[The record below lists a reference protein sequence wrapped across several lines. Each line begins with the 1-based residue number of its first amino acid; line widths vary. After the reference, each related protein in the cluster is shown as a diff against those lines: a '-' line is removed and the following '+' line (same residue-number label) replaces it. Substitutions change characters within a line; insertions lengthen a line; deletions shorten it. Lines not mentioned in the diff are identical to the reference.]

1 MTRLADAKMRLSK
14 RHEEADDQRQEIANL
29 RAWAK
34 SERAAAQQQKMIIDG
49 DGDAQVKVHLAR
61 AKEHDRKAAEREAS
75 LVKTNKIV
83 AELEREEAAIREQT
97 LVP

>member
-1 MTRLADAKMRLSK
+1 LPG
-14 RHEEADDQRQEIANL
+14 QRRSAA
-29 RAWAK
+29 RSRPK

-61 AKEHDRKAAEREAS
+61 AKEHERKAADCEAQ
-75 LVKTNKIV
+75 LTKTNKIV
-83 AELEREEAAIREQT
+83 AELEREEVAVRNEM